1 MLKTTKDQFT
11 ANFYALVVL
20 MSLCSLILVAN
31 SLQMCYQAENSD
43 DTVNAIV
50 FISLFALV
58 KTWLYGCPHLFIFT
72 FYPIEQYS
80 FIYALLTIPTIG
92 FHWVVDPL
100 FKLII
105 TGDDIADADFA
116 PVSIGF
122 AVVCGVTVLS
132 VIYTFV
138 VGRRLIESE
147 KTGDMTTLEGKSDD
161 TITQDS
167 INEKNEPDEVQTSM

>member
-1 MLKTTKDQFT
+1 
-11 ANFYALVVL
+11 
-20 MSLCSLILVAN
+20 MS
-31 SLQMCYQAENSD
+31 YQATSSD

-58 KTWLYGCPHLFIFT
+58 KTWVYGYPHLFIFT
-72 FYPIEQYS
+72 FYPIEQHS

-100 FKLII
+100 FKLI
-105 TGDDIADADFA
+105 TSGDDIADADFA

-122 AVVCGVTVLS
+122 AVVCGLTFLS

-138 VGRRLIESE
+138 LGRRLIAS
-147 KTGDMTTLEGKSDD
+147 
-161 TITQDS
+161 
-167 INEKNEPDEVQTSM
+167 KNNPFNAELDNAVIEPDETQTSM